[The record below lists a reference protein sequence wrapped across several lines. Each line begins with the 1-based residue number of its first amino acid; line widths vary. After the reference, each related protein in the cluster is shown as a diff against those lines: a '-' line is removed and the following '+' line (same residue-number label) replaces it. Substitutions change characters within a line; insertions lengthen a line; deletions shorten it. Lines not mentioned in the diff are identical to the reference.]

1 MLIRPIVALLAIG
14 IAAGPAIL
22 TAQTLTTPLQY
33 TPLETPCRAVD
44 TRVTGGPIAADT
56 SQSFNPAGGACNIP
70 LPNTG
75 PIVYAINV
83 TVIPHGPLGYLSVW
97 PTGAAQPLVSTL
109 NSPDGRVKANAAL
122 ATGGSGGE
130 ISVYATDTTDLVLD
144 VSGYF
149 TDEPASYMYVPIT
162 PCRVVDTR
170 ISNGTSFGAPSL
182 VAGQQRSFQLA
193 NSGCHLPPTALAG
206 GGAISMNV
214 TAVPIAG
221 HPVSYVT
228 LWGTSATEPQTPLVS
243 TLNAPTGAVTANAS
257 VVTINP
263 STSESVSVYSSDS
276 TDLVLDITGYFALSS
291 LAPSGL
297 SLYTLAPCRVLD
309 TRESSGAFQGELTIP
324 LATSNDCS
332 VPASAQAYVVN
343 ATVVPSVALDYLTL
357 WPDGI
362 AQPVVSTLNAL
373 DGFVTSNM
381 AIVSTTNGSIDAF
394 ATSATQLILDVSD
407 YFAGAPGPAVAFL
420 GDQIT
425 SGMFTPAFQAQHPL
439 WINHATPGE
448 TSTQT
453 LAAFQQNCIR
463 ALVPVSICH
472 VITGTVDM
480 INAAQAPAT
489 IAAAETLVQANIL
502 QMAQQAAAANIKL
515 IVGTQPPGVT
525 PDYGYSSTLPPEDEG
540 VSSNNAWILQ
550 TFDGTYASAPL
561 VGTGTGSDG
570 VVTANYYQ
578 VLSGVAVT
586 IVQGY
591 LPGQSNDGIS
601 PNAAGYATMLPLIE
615 SAINSAQA
623 EATK

>member
-1 MLIRPIVALLAIG
+1 
-14 IAAGPAIL
+14 
-22 TAQTLTTPLQY
+22 
-33 TPLETPCRAVD
+33 
-44 TRVTGGPIAADT
+44 VTGGPIAAGT
-56 SQSFNPAGGACNIP
+56 SQSFNPAGGACNFP

-75 PIVYAINV
+75 PIVYAMNV

-149 TDEPASYMYVPIT
+149 TDEPASYLYVPIT

-193 NSGCHLPPTALAG
+193 NSSCHLPPTALAG
-206 GGAISMNV
+206 GGAISINV
-214 TAVPIAG
+214 TAIPVAG

-243 TLNAPTGAVTANAS
+243 TLNAPTGTVTANAS

-263 STSESVSVYSSDS
+263 STSESVSVYSSDN
-276 TDLVLDITGYFALSS
+276 TDLILDITGYFALSS

-324 LATSNDCS
+324 LATGNDCS

-343 ATVVPSVALDYLTL
+343 AAVVPSGPLDFLTL
-357 WPDGI
+357 WPDGMP
-362 AQPVVSTLNAL
+362 QPVVSTLNAP
-373 DGFVTSNM
+373 DAFVTSNM

-425 SGMFTPAFQAQHPL
+425 AGMFTPAFQAQHPL
-439 WINHATPGE
+439 WINRAAPGE

-463 ALVPVSICH
+463 AAPPVSICH

-480 INAAQAPAT
+480 INAAQSPAT
-489 IAAAETLVQANIL
+489 IAGAETMVQANIL

-525 PDYGYSSTLPPEDEG
+525 PDYGYSSILPPEDEG
-540 VSSNNAWILQ
+540 GSSNNVWILQ

-601 PNAAGYATMLPLIE
+601 PNAAGYATMLPPIE